1 MAKKA
6 PADDLFEQSSMSFG
20 EHLEELRKAL
30 IKAFIWLGIGTA
42 VGLYFSQSIVK
53 GFQTPLEAAIREFR
67 VQQAKDSFQEAN
79 GSEPSK
85 EMVEI
90 INTLGLTPEV
100 RYVDPDL
107 LTRATTQESDLPQ
120 ETRPAPVKA
129 PAEAK
134 KPSKDEEAEKDE
146 KNKEDKAT
154 EKKAEKDDQTAEGS
168 MDETTSEV
176 ALSSEFINVLS
187 KTNPWKDVDRA
198 SLGRL
203 RSFIIWQP
211 INTNLVSLEATEGF
225 MIYLKA
231 ALIAGVVLGSPGIFF
246 HVWQFFAAG
255 MYPHERRYV
264 YWYLP
269 LSLLLFLAGVSLAFF
284 VIFKL
289 VLGFLM
295 MYTNNLGVDFTP
307 RLTDYMSFAL
317 FLPLGFGVAF
327 QLPLVMLGLH
337 RFGVVKVDLFISQW
351 RIAVLAISFLSM
363 LLTPAEPYS
372 MIGLAVPLVCLY
384 FLGILL
390 CKYMPVG
397 AGVGSSEFDPQN

>member
-1 MAKKA
+1 MPSKA

-42 VGLYFSQSIVK
+42 IGLYFSQAIVR
-53 GFQTPLEAAIREFR
+53 GFQAPLEAAIRDFR
-67 VQQAKDSFQEAN
+67 VQQAQKAFREAN
-79 GSEPSK
+79 GTDPTE
-85 EMVEI
+85 EMLEVI
-90 INTLGLTPEV
+90 KTIGLTPEV

-107 LTRATTQESDLPQ
+107 ITRNPTVAV
-120 ETRPAPVKA
+120 PAPAKKTA
-129 PAEAK
+129 TSDKEAEAGERGEDDVE
-134 KPSKDEEAEKDE
+134 KPTHDESAEDE
-146 KNKEDKAT
+146 LP
-154 EKKAEKDDQTAEGS
+154 
-168 MDETTSEV
+168 DEF
-176 ALSSEFINVLS
+176 LNVLS
-187 KTNPWKDVDRA
+187 ETNPWKDVDRA
-198 SLGRL
+198 SLSRL
-203 RSFIIWQP
+203 RSFILWKP
-211 INTNLVSLEATEGF
+211 INTNMVSLQATEGF

-231 ALIAGVVLGSPGIFF
+231 ALIAGVVLGSPGIFW
-246 HVWQFFAAG
+246 HIWQFFAAG
-255 MYPHERRYV
+255 LYPHERRYV

-284 VIFKL
+284 VIFRL

-295 MYTNNLGVDFTP
+295 MYTSNLGVDFTP

-337 RFGVVKVDLFISQW
+337 RFRIVPVDLFISQW
-351 RIAVLAISFLSM
+351 RIAVLAIAFLSM

-372 MIGLAVPLVCLY
+372 MVGLALPLTGLY

-390 CKYMPVG
+390 CKYMPAG
-397 AGVGSSEFDPQN
+397 AGVGSPELDPKD